1 MILDYIGKIFLVLGI
16 LFFIAA
22 LYHLYKND
30 VLETISG
37 VKEFEQAQEVYN
49 QKLNESRK
57 VFDDLN
63 KKNINRGGD
72 TGEVKI
78 LSELSIIPAKSDA
91 SRELEDLEAL
101 YKQAEKRIQKEDKM
115 LGEEKTSFLDEE
127 EQTTY
132 LDDEKTSFLED
143 EFVDEDK
150 TSFLEEDDEKT
161 SFLEV
166 EDEKTDFLDSD
177 EEKTMF
183 LDEEKTTFLE
193 EEEEKTSFLEVDDE
207 KTEFLSDEEE
217 KTTFL
222 D

>member
-37 VKEFEQAQEVYN
+37 VKEFEQAQEIYN
-49 QKLNESRK
+49 QKLDESRK
-57 VFDDLN
+57 VFDNLD

-101 YKQAEKRIQKEDKM
+101 YKQAEKRMQEEDKPFD
-115 LGEEKTSFLDEE
+115 EEKTSFLEG
-127 EQTTY
+127 
-132 LDDEKTSFLED
+132 ED
-143 EFVDEDK
+143 ERTD
-150 TSFLEEDDEKT
+150 FLP
-161 SFLEV
+161 V

-183 LDEEKTTFLE
+183 LEDSEEKTAFLE
-193 EEEEKTSFLEVDDE
+193 EDDEKTSFLETDDE
-207 KTEFLSDEEE
+207 KTEFLSDEDE

>member
-1 MILDYIGKIFLVLGI
+1 MILDYVSKIFLVLGI
-16 LFFIAA
+16 LFFLAA

-57 VFDDLN
+57 VFDNLD

-101 YKQAEKRIQKEDKM
+101 YKQAEKRMREEEQYS
-115 LGEEKTSFLDEE
+115 EKTAYLDDE

-132 LDDEKTSFLED
+132 LDDEKTSFLE
-143 EFVDEDK
+143 E
-150 TSFLEEDDEKT
+150 DEKT
-161 SFLEV
+161 DFLPV
-166 EDEKTDFLDSD
+166 EDERTDFLDSD

>member
-1 MILDYIGKIFLVLGI
+1 MILDYVSKIFLVLGI
-16 LFFIAA
+16 LFFLAA

-49 QKLNESRK
+49 QKLDESRK

-101 YKQAEKRIQKEDKM
+101 YKQAEKRMQEEDKM
-115 LGEEKTSFLDEE
+115 LGEEKTTYLDTEE
-127 EQTTY
+127 EKTMY

-143 EFVDEDK
+143 EFIDEDK
-150 TSFLEEDDEKT
+150 TSFLEDDEKT
-161 SFLEV
+161 SFLDAE
-166 EDEKTDFLDSD
+166 
-177 EEKTMF
+177 
-183 LDEEKTTFLE
+183 
-193 EEEEKTSFLEVDDE
+193 DE
-207 KTEFLSDEEE
+207 KTEFLSDDEE

>member
-1 MILDYIGKIFLVLGI
+1 MILDYIVKIFLVLGI

-49 QKLNESRK
+49 QKLDESRK

-63 KKNINRGGD
+63 KKNIDRGGD

-101 YKQAEKRIQKEDKM
+101 YKQAERRMQEEDRK
-115 LGEEKTSFLDEE
+115 LGEEK
-127 EQTTY
+127 TTY
-132 LDDEKTSFLED
+132 LDDEKTSFLE
-143 EFVDEDK
+143 E
-150 TSFLEEDDEKT
+150 DEKT
-161 SFLEV
+161 DFLPV

-183 LDEEKTTFLE
+183 LEESEEKTTFLSDDD
-193 EEEEKTSFLEVDDE
+193 EKTTFLDVEDE
-207 KTEFLSDEEE
+207 KTEFLSDDEE

>member
-1 MILDYIGKIFLVLGI
+1 MVLDYISKIFLVLGI
-16 LFFIAA
+16 LFFIVA

-49 QKLNESRK
+49 QKLDESRK
-57 VFDDLN
+57 VFDDLD

-101 YKQAEKRIQKEDKM
+101 YKQAEKRIQEEDKK
-115 LGEEKTSFLDEE
+115 LSEEKTAYLNTEE
-127 EQTTY
+127 
-132 LDDEKTSFLED
+132 EKTSFLED
-143 EFVDEDK
+143 EEDK
-150 TSFLEEDDEKT
+150 TSFLEEDDDEKT

-166 EDEKTDFLDSD
+166 EDEKTEFLSD
-177 EEKTMF
+177 
-183 LDEEKTTFLE
+183 DNEKTT
-193 EEEEKTSFLEVDDE
+193 FLEVDDE
-207 KTEFLSDEEE
+207 KTDFLSDDEE

>member
-37 VKEFEQAQEVYN
+37 VKEFEQAQEIYN
-49 QKLNESRK
+49 QKLDESRK

-101 YKQAEKRIQKEDKM
+101 YKQAEKRIQEEDKE
-115 LGEEKTSFLDEE
+115 LGEEKTA
-127 EQTTY
+127 Y
-132 LDDEKTSFLED
+132 LDTEEEKTSFLED
-143 EFVDEDK
+143 DEDK
-150 TSFLEEDDEKT
+150 TSFLEEDNEKT

-166 EDEKTDFLDSD
+166 EGEKTEFLSD
-177 EEKTMF
+177 
-183 LDEEKTTFLE
+183 DEEKTTFLD
-193 EEEEKTSFLEVDDE
+193 VDDE
-207 KTEFLSDEEE
+207 KTDFLSDDEE

>member
-1 MILDYIGKIFLVLGI
+1 MILDYIGKIFLVLGV

-37 VKEFEQAQEVYN
+37 VKEFEQAQEIYN
-49 QKLNESRK
+49 QKLDESRK
-57 VFDDLN
+57 VFDDLD

-91 SRELEDLEAL
+91 SKELEDLEAL
-101 YKQAEKRIQKEDKM
+101 YKKAEARMNSEQSSESAY
-115 LGEEKTSFLDEE
+115 EK
-127 EQTTY
+127 
-132 LDDEKTSFLED
+132 
-143 EFVDEDK
+143 K
-150 TSFLEEDDEKT
+150 TSFLEEDEKT
-161 SFLEV
+161 DLLPV
-166 EDEKTDFLDSD
+166 EDEKTDFLDAD

-183 LDEEKTTFLE
+183 LEENEEKTTFLE
-193 EEEEKTSFLEVDDE
+193 ESDEKTAFLSVEDE

>member
-1 MILDYIGKIFLVLGI
+1 MILDYVSKIFLVLGV
-16 LFFIAA
+16 LFFLAA

-37 VKEFEQAQEVYN
+37 VKEFEQAQEIYN
-49 QKLNESRK
+49 QKLDESRK

-101 YKQAEKRIQKEDKM
+101 YKQAEKRMQE
-115 LGEEKTSFLDEE
+115 EEYSEKTAYLDEE

-150 TSFLEEDDEKT
+150 TFFLEEDNEKT

-166 EDEKTDFLDSD
+166 EDEKTEFLSD
-177 EEKTMF
+177 D
-183 LDEEKTTFLE
+183 DEEKTTFL
-193 EEEEKTSFLEVDDE
+193 D
-207 KTEFLSDEEE
+207 
-217 KTTFL
+217 
-222 D
+222 

>member
-1 MILDYIGKIFLVLGI
+1 MVLDYISKIFLVLGV
-16 LFFIAA
+16 LFFLAA

-37 VKEFEQAQEVYN
+37 VKEFEQAQEIYN
-49 QKLNESRK
+49 QKLDESRK

-101 YKQAEKRIQKEDKM
+101 YKQAERRMREEDAQHS
-115 LGEEKTSFLDEE
+115 EKTAYLDEE

-132 LDDEKTSFLED
+132 LDDEKTSFLE
-143 EFVDEDK
+143 EN
-150 TSFLEEDDEKT
+150 EKT
-161 SFLEV
+161 DFLPV
-166 EDEKTDFLDSD
+166 EDEKTDFLSSD
-177 EEKTMF
+177 EEKTIF
-183 LDEEKTTFLE
+183 LEESEEKTTFLE
-193 EEEEKTSFLEVDDE
+193 EDEEKTSFLETDDE
-207 KTEFLSDEEE
+207 KTKFLSDEDE

>member
-1 MILDYIGKIFLVLGI
+1 MVLDYIGKIFLVLGI

-49 QKLNESRK
+49 QKLDESRK

-91 SRELEDLEAL
+91 SRELENLEAL
-101 YKQAEKRIQKEDKM
+101 YKQAEKRMQEEDEQ
-115 LGEEKTSFLDEE
+115 LDEEKTSFLEE
-127 EQTTY
+127 EN
-132 LDDEKTSFLED
+132 EKTDFLP
-143 EFVDEDK
+143 
-150 TSFLEEDDEKT
+150 
-161 SFLEV
+161 V
-166 EDEKTDFLDSD
+166 EDEKTDFLDAD

-183 LDEEKTTFLE
+183 LEDGEEKTTFLE
-193 EEEEKTSFLEVDDE
+193 EDEEKTAFLSVEDE
-207 KTEFLSDEEE
+207 KTEFLSEDEE

>member
-1 MILDYIGKIFLVLGI
+1 MILDYVSKIFLVLGI
-16 LFFIAA
+16 LFFLAA

-37 VKEFEQAQEVYN
+37 VKEFEQAQEIYN
-49 QKLNESRK
+49 QKLDESRK
-57 VFDDLN
+57 VFDNLD

-101 YKQAEKRIQKEDKM
+101 YKQAEKRMQEEDRP
-115 LGEEKTSFLDEE
+115 LDEEKTSFLEE
-127 EQTTY
+127 E
-132 LDDEKTSFLED
+132 DEKTDFLP
-143 EFVDEDK
+143 
-150 TSFLEEDDEKT
+150 
-161 SFLEV
+161 V
-166 EDEKTDFLDSD
+166 EDERTDFLDSD

-183 LDEEKTTFLE
+183 LEDIEEKTTFLE
-193 EEEEKTSFLEVDDE
+193 EDDEKTSFLETDDE
-207 KTEFLSDEEE
+207 KTEFLSDDNE

-222 D
+222 EVDDEKTDFLE

>member
-1 MILDYIGKIFLVLGI
+1 MILDYISKIFLVLGI
-16 LFFIAA
+16 LFFITA

-49 QKLNESRK
+49 QKLDESRK
-57 VFDDLN
+57 VFDDLD

-101 YKQAEKRIQKEDKM
+101 YKKAEARMNNEQNNESFY
-115 LGEEKTSFLDEE
+115 EE
-127 EQTTY
+127 
-132 LDDEKTSFLED
+132 
-143 EFVDEDK
+143 K
-150 TSFLEEDDEKT
+150 TSFLEEDEKT
-161 SFLEV
+161 DFLPV

-183 LDEEKTTFLE
+183 LEESEEKTTFLENGDEKTAFLGVEDEKTEFLSEDEEKTTFLE
-193 EEEEKTSFLEVDDE
+193 
-207 KTEFLSDEEE
+207 
-217 KTTFL
+217 
-222 D
+222 

>member
-1 MILDYIGKIFLVLGI
+1 MILDYVSKIFLVLGV
-16 LFFIAA
+16 LFFLAA

-37 VKEFEQAQEVYN
+37 VKEFEQAQEIYN
-49 QKLNESRK
+49 QKLDESRK

-101 YKQAEKRIQKEDKM
+101 YKQVEKRMQEEDKK
-115 LGEEKTSFLDEE
+115 LSEEKTAYLNTEE
-127 EQTTY
+127 
-132 LDDEKTSFLED
+132 EKTSFLED
-143 EFVDEDK
+143 EEDK
-150 TSFLEEDDEKT
+150 TSFLEEDDDEKT

-166 EDEKTDFLDSD
+166 EDEKTEFLSD
-177 EEKTMF
+177 
-183 LDEEKTTFLE
+183 DNEKTT
-193 EEEEKTSFLEVDDE
+193 FLEVDDE
-207 KTEFLSDEEE
+207 KTDFLSDDEE

>member
-1 MILDYIGKIFLVLGI
+1 MILDYVSKIFFALGI

-37 VKEFEQAQEVYN
+37 VKEFEQAQEIYN
-49 QKLNESRK
+49 QKLDESRK
-57 VFDDLN
+57 VFDDLD

-101 YKQAEKRIQKEDKM
+101 YKKAEKRMQEEDKHF
-115 LGEEKTSFLDEE
+115 GEEKTTYLDEA

-166 EDEKTDFLDSD
+166 GDEKTEFLSDDDEKTIFLDVEDEKTDFLSD
-177 EEKTMF
+177 
-183 LDEEKTTFLE
+183 DEEKTTFLE
-193 EEEEKTSFLEVDDE
+193 
-207 KTEFLSDEEE
+207 
-217 KTTFL
+217 
-222 D
+222 

>member
-1 MILDYIGKIFLVLGI
+1 MILDYIGKIFLVLGV

-37 VKEFEQAQEVYN
+37 VKEFEQAQEIYN
-49 QKLNESRK
+49 QKLDESRK

-101 YKQAEKRIQKEDKM
+101 YKQAEKRMQEEDKM
-115 LGEEKTSFLDEE
+115 LDEEKTSFLDEE

-143 EFVDEDK
+143 EFVDKDK

-161 SFLEV
+161 SFIEV
-166 EDEKTDFLDSD
+166 E
-177 EEKTMF
+177 
-183 LDEEKTTFLE
+183 
-193 EEEEKTSFLEVDDE
+193 DE
-207 KTEFLSDEEE
+207 KTEFLSDDDESTTFLDAEDEKTDFLTSDEE

>member
-1 MILDYIGKIFLVLGI
+1 MVLDYISKIFLVLGI

-37 VKEFEQAQEVYN
+37 VKEFEQAQEIYN
-49 QKLNESRK
+49 QKLDESRK
-57 VFDDLN
+57 VFDDLD

-101 YKQAEKRIQKEDKM
+101 YKKAEKRMQEEDKK
-115 LGEEKTSFLDEE
+115 LSEEKTAYLNTEE
-127 EQTTY
+127 
-132 LDDEKTSFLED
+132 EKTSFLED
-143 EFVDEDK
+143 EEDK
-150 TSFLEEDDEKT
+150 TSFLEEEDNEKT

-166 EDEKTDFLDSD
+166 EDEKTDFLSD
-177 EEKTMF
+177 N
-183 LDEEKTTFLE
+183 EEKTTFLNM
-193 EEEEKTSFLEVDDE
+193 DDE
-207 KTEFLSDEEE
+207 KTDFLE
-217 KTTFL
+217 
-222 D
+222 

>member
-1 MILDYIGKIFLVLGI
+1 MILDYVSKIFLVLGI
-16 LFFIAA
+16 LFFLAA

-37 VKEFEQAQEVYN
+37 VKEFEQAQEIYN
-49 QKLNESRK
+49 QKLDESRK

-78 LSELSIIPAKSDA
+78 LSELSIIPVKSDA

-101 YKQAEKRIQKEDKM
+101 YKQAEKRMQE
-115 LGEEKTSFLDEE
+115 EEHSEKTAYLDEE
-127 EQTTY
+127 
-132 LDDEKTSFLED
+132 
-143 EFVDEDK
+143 K
-150 TSFLEEDDEKT
+150 TSFLEEDEKT
-161 SFLEV
+161 DFLPV
-166 EDEKTDFLDSD
+166 EDEKTDFLNSD

-183 LDEEKTTFLE
+183 LEESEEKTTFLKDSD
-193 EEEEKTSFLEVDDE
+193 EKTAFLGIEDE
-207 KTEFLSDEEE
+207 RTEFLSEDDE

-222 D
+222 E

>member
-1 MILDYIGKIFLVLGI
+1 MILDYVSKIFLVLGV
-16 LFFIAA
+16 LFFLAA

-37 VKEFEQAQEVYN
+37 VKEFEQAQEIYN
-49 QKLNESRK
+49 QKLDESRK

-78 LSELSIIPAKSDA
+78 LSELSIIPARSDA

-101 YKQAEKRIQKEDKM
+101 YKQAEKRIQEEDKE
-115 LGEEKTSFLDEE
+115 LGEEKTA
-127 EQTTY
+127 Y
-132 LDDEKTSFLED
+132 LDTEEEKTSFLED
-143 EFVDEDK
+143 DEDK
-150 TSFLEEDDEKT
+150 TSFLEEDNEKT

-166 EDEKTDFLDSD
+166 EDEKTEFLSD
-177 EEKTMF
+177 
-183 LDEEKTTFLE
+183 DEEKTTFLD
-193 EEEEKTSFLEVDDE
+193 VDDE
-207 KTEFLSDEEE
+207 KTDFLSDNEE

>member
-1 MILDYIGKIFLVLGI
+1 MILDYISKIFLVLGV
-16 LFFIAA
+16 LFFLAA

-49 QKLNESRK
+49 QKLDESRK
-57 VFDDLN
+57 VFDDLD

-101 YKQAEKRIQKEDKM
+101 YKQAEKRMQEEDKEF
-115 LGEEKTSFLDEE
+115 GEEKTTYLDTEE
-127 EQTTY
+127 EKTMY

-143 EFVDEDK
+143 EFIDEDK
-150 TSFLEEDDEKT
+150 TSFLEDDEKT
-161 SFLEV
+161 LFLEV
-166 EDEKTDFLDSD
+166 GDEKTEFLSGDD
-177 EEKTMF
+177 ES
-183 LDEEKTTFLE
+183 TTFLDVE
-193 EEEEKTSFLEVDDE
+193 DE
-207 KTEFLSDEEE
+207 KTEFLSDDEE

>member
-1 MILDYIGKIFLVLGI
+1 MVLDYVSKIFLVLGI
-16 LFFIAA
+16 LFFLAA

-49 QKLNESRK
+49 QKLDESRK

-101 YKQAEKRIQKEDKM
+101 YKQAEKRMQEEDVRT
-115 LGEEKTSFLDEE
+115 GEEKTAYLDAEE
-127 EQTTY
+127 DRTTY

-143 EFVDEDK
+143 ESADEDK
-150 TSFLEEDDEKT
+150 TAFLEEDDEKT
-161 SFLEV
+161 
-166 EDEKTDFLDSD
+166 
-177 EEKTMF
+177 
-183 LDEEKTTFLE
+183 TFLE
-193 EEEEKTSFLEVDDE
+193 
-207 KTEFLSDEEE
+207 
-217 KTTFL
+217 
-222 D
+222 

>member
-49 QKLNESRK
+49 QKLDESRK
-57 VFDDLN
+57 VFDNLN

-101 YKQAEKRIQKEDKM
+101 YKQAKKRMQEEDNM

-132 LDDEKTSFLED
+132 LDEEKTSFLED
-143 EFVDEDK
+143 EFIDEDK

-166 EDEKTDFLDSD
+166 EDEKTEFLSNDDEKATFLDVDDEKTDFLSD
-177 EEKTMF
+177 
-183 LDEEKTTFLE
+183 DEEKTTFLG
-193 EEEEKTSFLEVDDE
+193 
-207 KTEFLSDEEE
+207 
-217 KTTFL
+217 
-222 D
+222 

>member
-1 MILDYIGKIFLVLGI
+1 MVLDYISKIFLVLGV

-49 QKLNESRK
+49 QKLDESRK
-57 VFDDLN
+57 VFDDLD

-101 YKQAEKRIQKEDKM
+101 YKKAEARMNSEQNNESIY
-115 LGEEKTSFLDEE
+115 EEKTSFLEE
-127 EQTTY
+127 E
-132 LDDEKTSFLED
+132 DEKTDFLP
-143 EFVDEDK
+143 
-150 TSFLEEDDEKT
+150 
-161 SFLEV
+161 V
-166 EDEKTDFLDSD
+166 EDEKTDFLDAD

-183 LDEEKTTFLE
+183 LEEGEEKTTFLE
-193 EEEEKTSFLEVDDE
+193 DSDEKTAFLGTEDE
-207 KTEFLSDEEE
+207 KTEFLSEDDE

>member
-1 MILDYIGKIFLVLGI
+1 MLGV

-49 QKLNESRK
+49 QKLDESRK

-72 TGEVKI
+72 AGEVKI

-101 YKQAEKRIQKEDKM
+101 YKQAEKRMQEEDKM
-115 LGEEKTSFLDEE
+115 LGEEKT
-127 EQTTY
+127 TY
-132 LDDEKTSFLED
+132 LDTEEEKTSFLED
-143 EFVDEDK
+143 DEDK

-161 SFLEV
+161 TFLDV
-166 EDEKTDFLDSD
+166 EDEKTDFLSD
-177 EEKTMF
+177 
-183 LDEEKTTFLE
+183 DEEKTTFLE
-193 EEEEKTSFLEVDDE
+193 
-207 KTEFLSDEEE
+207 
-217 KTTFL
+217 
-222 D
+222 

>member
-1 MILDYIGKIFLVLGI
+1 MILDYIGKIFLVLGV

-37 VKEFEQAQEVYN
+37 VKEFEQAQEIYN
-49 QKLNESRK
+49 QKLDESRK

-101 YKQAEKRIQKEDKM
+101 YKQAEKRMQEEDRQID
-115 LGEEKTSFLDEE
+115 EEKTTFLDEE

-143 EFVDEDK
+143 NEDK
-150 TSFLEEDDEKT
+150 TSFIEEDN
-161 SFLEV
+161 
-166 EDEKTDFLDSD
+166 
-177 EEKTMF
+177 
-183 LDEEKTTFLE
+183 
-193 EEEEKTSFLEVDDE
+193 EKTSFLEVDDE
-207 KTEFLSDEEE
+207 NTEFLSDDDEKTTFLDVEDEKTDFLSDEEE

-222 D
+222 E

>member
-1 MILDYIGKIFLVLGI
+1 MILDYVSKIFLVLGV
-16 LFFIAA
+16 LFFLAA

-37 VKEFEQAQEVYN
+37 VKEFEQAQEIYN
-49 QKLNESRK
+49 QKLDESRK

-101 YKQAEKRIQKEDKM
+101 YKQAEKRMQKEDKM
-115 LGEEKTSFLDEE
+115 LGEEKTSFLDKE

-166 EDEKTDFLDSD
+166 EDEKTEFLSD
-177 EEKTMF
+177 
-183 LDEEKTTFLE
+183 DDEKTTFLD
-193 EEEEKTSFLEVDDE
+193 VDDE
-207 KTEFLSDEEE
+207 KTEFLSDDEE

>member
-1 MILDYIGKIFLVLGI
+1 MILDYVSKIFLVLGI
-16 LFFIAA
+16 LFFLAA

-49 QKLNESRK
+49 QKLDESRK

-91 SRELEDLEAL
+91 SRELEDLEVL
-101 YKQAEKRIQKEDKM
+101 YKKAEARMNSEQNSESVY
-115 LGEEKTSFLDEE
+115 EE
-127 EQTTY
+127 
-132 LDDEKTSFLED
+132 
-143 EFVDEDK
+143 K
-150 TSFLEEDDEKT
+150 TSFLEEDEKT
-161 SFLEV
+161 DFLPV
-166 EDEKTDFLDSD
+166 EDEKTDFLDAD

-183 LDEEKTTFLE
+183 LEDGEEKTAFLE
-193 EEEEKTSFLEVDDE
+193 DSDEKIAFLGVEDE
-207 KTEFLSDEEE
+207 KTEFLSEDDEE
-217 KTTFL
+217 KATFL
-222 D
+222 E

>member
-1 MILDYIGKIFLVLGI
+1 MVLDYISKIFLVLGI

-49 QKLNESRK
+49 QKLDESRK
-57 VFDDLN
+57 VFDDLD

-91 SRELEDLEAL
+91 SKELEDLEAL
-101 YKQAEKRIQKEDKM
+101 YKKAEARMNSEQNSEVAY
-115 LGEEKTSFLDEE
+115 EE
-127 EQTTY
+127 
-132 LDDEKTSFLED
+132 
-143 EFVDEDK
+143 K
-150 TSFLEEDDEKT
+150 TSFLEEDEKT
-161 SFLEV
+161 DFLPV
-166 EDEKTDFLDSD
+166 GDEKTDFLDTD

-183 LDEEKTTFLE
+183 LEEGEEKTTFLE
-193 EEEEKTSFLEVDDE
+193 DSDEKTAFLGVDDE
-207 KTEFLSDEEE
+207 KTEFLSEDDEE

-222 D
+222 E

>member
-1 MILDYIGKIFLVLGI
+1 MVLDYVSKIFLVLGI

-37 VKEFEQAQEVYN
+37 VKEFEQAQEIYN
-49 QKLNESRK
+49 QKLDESRK

-101 YKQAEKRIQKEDKM
+101 YKQAEKRMREEDKE
-115 LGEEKTSFLDEE
+115 LGEEKTSFLEE
-127 EQTTY
+127 EE
-132 LDDEKTSFLED
+132 EKTDFLP
-143 EFVDEDK
+143 
-150 TSFLEEDDEKT
+150 
-161 SFLEV
+161 V

-183 LDEEKTTFLE
+183 LEEGEEKTTFLE
-193 EEEEKTSFLEVDDE
+193 DSDEKTAFLGVEDE
-207 KTEFLSDEEE
+207 KTEFLSDDEK

>member
-1 MILDYIGKIFLVLGI
+1 MILDYVSKIFLVLGV

-49 QKLNESRK
+49 QKLDESRK
-57 VFDDLN
+57 VFDDLG

-101 YKQAEKRIQKEDKM
+101 YKQAEKRMQEEDRP
-115 LGEEKTSFLDEE
+115 LDEEKTSFLEE
-127 EQTTY
+127 E
-132 LDDEKTSFLED
+132 DEKTDFLPVEDERTNFLDSDEEKTMFLED
-143 EFVDEDK
+143 SEEK
-150 TSFLEEDDEKT
+150 TTFLEEDDEKT
-161 SFLEV
+161 SFLGV
-166 EDEKTDFLDSD
+166 E
-177 EEKTMF
+177 
-183 LDEEKTTFLE
+183 
-193 EEEEKTSFLEVDDE
+193 DE
-207 KTEFLSDEEE
+207 KTEFLSEDNEE

>member
-1 MILDYIGKIFLVLGI
+1 MILDYIGKIFLVLGV

-37 VKEFEQAQEVYN
+37 VKEFEQAQEIYN
-49 QKLNESRK
+49 QKLDESRK

-91 SRELEDLEAL
+91 SRELENLEVL
-101 YKQAEKRIQKEDKM
+101 YKQAEKRMQEEDKPFD
-115 LGEEKTSFLDEE
+115 EEKTSFLEE
-127 EQTTY
+127 E
-132 LDDEKTSFLED
+132 DERTDFLP
-143 EFVDEDK
+143 
-150 TSFLEEDDEKT
+150 
-161 SFLEV
+161 V
-166 EDEKTDFLDSD
+166 EDEKTDFLDAD

-183 LDEEKTTFLE
+183 LEDGEEKTTFLEESDEKTAFLGVEDEKTEFLSDDEEKTTFLE
-193 EEEEKTSFLEVDDE
+193 
-207 KTEFLSDEEE
+207 
-217 KTTFL
+217 
-222 D
+222 

>member
-1 MILDYIGKIFLVLGI
+1 MILDYVSKIFLVLGV
-16 LFFIAA
+16 LFFLAA

-37 VKEFEQAQEVYN
+37 VKEFEQAQEIYN
-49 QKLNESRK
+49 QKLDESRK

-78 LSELSIIPAKSDA
+78 LSELSIVPAKSDA

-101 YKQAEKRIQKEDKM
+101 YKQAEKRMQEEDEQF
-115 LGEEKTSFLDEE
+115 GEE
-127 EQTTY
+127 
-132 LDDEKTSFLED
+132 
-143 EFVDEDK
+143 K

-161 SFLEV
+161 A
-166 EDEKTDFLDSD
+166 FLD
-177 EEKTMF
+177 
-183 LDEEKTTFLE
+183 
-193 EEEEKTSFLEVDDE
+193 VDDE
-207 KTEFLSDEEE
+207 KTDFLSDEEE

>member
-1 MILDYIGKIFLVLGI
+1 MILDYVSKIFLVLGV
-16 LFFIAA
+16 LFFLAA

-49 QKLNESRK
+49 QKLDESRK
-57 VFDDLN
+57 VFDDLD

-101 YKQAEKRIQKEDKM
+101 YKQAEKRMQEEDKEF
-115 LGEEKTSFLDEE
+115 GEEKTTYLDTEE
-127 EQTTY
+127 EKTMY
-132 LDDEKTSFLED
+132 LDDEKTNFLED
-143 EFVDEDK
+143 EFIDEDK
-150 TSFLEEDDEKT
+150 TSFLEDDEKT

-166 EDEKTDFLDSD
+166 GDEKTEFLSGDD
-177 EEKTMF
+177 ES
-183 LDEEKTTFLE
+183 TTFLDVE
-193 EEEEKTSFLEVDDE
+193 DE
-207 KTEFLSDEEE
+207 KTEFLSDDEE